1 MLLGLPTAG
10 TAGGPSEGIKVHG
23 HWTIEIRRPDGSLV
37 SHSEFEN
44 SLTTEG
50 MIALSKLMWGDSV
63 TTWQILLDDG
73 TQSGPCESASGPT
86 YCVMSIPVDRAYQPD
101 GLLEIKGVSTAAT
114 DSVVGSV
121 STVVRAVSGSDGRHR
136 TYFFSSRNL
145 VDTEKRPVL
154 KDQIIQVT
162 VVFTFS

>member
-1 MLLGLPTAG
+1 
-10 TAGGPSEGIKVHG
+10 
-23 HWTIEIRRPDGSLV
+23 
-37 SHSEFEN
+37 
-44 SLTTEG
+44 
-50 MIALSKLMWGDSV
+50 
-63 TTWQILLDDG
+63 
-73 TQSGPCESASGPT
+73 
-86 YCVMSIPVDRAYQPD
+86 MSIPVDRAYQPD

-121 STVVRAVSGSDGRHR
+121 STVVRAVSGSDGGHR